1 MGGAPGEGGVASL
14 LPIQGSSARKG
25 YPFRASGLRKGRDFT
40 SSSI

>member
-1 MGGAPGEGGVASL
+1 MGGAPGGGVASL
-14 LPIQGSSARKG
+14 LPIQGSSSRKG